1 MVVVMV
7 VVGVGCAGGGGIEAW
22 TAHEQTG
29 TDDLGN
35 PLQFYYALEQI
46 YALITV
52 GKHSNKVLFFSQ
64 C

>member
-7 VVGVGCAGGGGIEAW
+7 VVGVGCAGGGGIDAW

-35 PLQFYYALEQI
+35 PLQFYYTLDLCIDHCRKAF
-46 YALITV
+46 
-52 GKHSNKVLFFSQ
+52 K
-64 C
+64 